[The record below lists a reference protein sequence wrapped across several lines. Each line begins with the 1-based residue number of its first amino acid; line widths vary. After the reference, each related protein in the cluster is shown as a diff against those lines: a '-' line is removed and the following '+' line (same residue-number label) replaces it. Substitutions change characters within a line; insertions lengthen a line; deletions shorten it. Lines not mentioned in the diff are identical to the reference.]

1 MTREEQ
7 KLRQGII
14 DACLA
19 MNAQGIN
26 QGTSGNVSARHGKS
40 MLITPSGVPYEELKP
55 ADIVAMPLDGGNG
68 AYKGK
73 LAPSSEWRFHL
84 DIMAA
89 RPEVGAVVHTHSTY
103 ATAMAIC
110 GLEIPAVHYM
120 VAAAGGPTIRVAPY
134 ATYGTEELSHNALA
148 ALEDRSACLLANH
161 GVIATGPNLQRA
173 LWLAGEVETLARQYV
188 LARAL
193 GNPTVL
199 PDDEIAVVVE
209 KFKSYGPRGKAA
221 QKAVKPAPRRK
232 RAAGGKTSARKRS
245 GPAKGTPGRGGKK
258 R

>member
-7 KLRQGII
+7 QLRQGII
-14 DACLA
+14 DTCLA

-26 QGTSGNVSARHGKS
+26 QGTSGNVSARHGKA
-40 MLITPSGVPYEELKP
+40 MLITPSGIPYEELKP
-55 ADIVAMPLDGGNG
+55 ADIVAMSLQGDDG
-68 AYKGK
+68 AYEGK

-89 RPEVGAVVHTHSTY
+89 RPEVGAIVHTHSTY

-120 VAAAGGPTIRVAPY
+120 IAAAGGPTIRIAPY
-134 ATYGTEELSHNALA
+134 ATYGTEELSQNALQ
-148 ALEDRSACLLANH
+148 ALVGRSACLLANH
-161 GVIATGPNLQRA
+161 GVIATGANLQRA

-193 GNPTVL
+193 GSPTVL

-209 KFKSYGPRGKAA
+209 KFKSYGPRAKTA
-221 QKAVKPAPRRK
+221 QKAAKPAPRRK

-245 GPAKGTPGRGGKK
+245 SPGKGSPGRGGKK